1 MPNRSEFHGGGRMDA
16 AIKLGHPHPVEREAA
31 VPARWP
37 APGRMVDL
45 SHARL
50 PEAAGSMPSA
60 TDGSYDLHLILA
72 GQCRP
77 PLPRHARPIGAG
89 HVFLRPSNDAGA
101 LNCSDD
107 FDSFV
112 VRLPAETV
120 HELCQTHGWIRP
132 EGGAAYSTA
141 PLRNEERRRFLKLC
155 ELVREEVDAGGAPP
169 EVLHNYARVLTC
181 KLIAALDQGCLHE
194 EADAQA
200 RCFARVVQF
209 IDDNVRHDITA
220 ERLAHHAGLSVRSL
234 YLLFEKQAR
243 MTPKAY
249 IRKKKL
255 EHVYS
260 TLMDPASRVANV
272 TAVALEFGFRHLGRF
287 AELYRETFG
296 ILPSTSLKARHGS
309 HHKVD

>member
-1 MPNRSEFHGGGRMDA
+1 MGA
-16 AIKLGHPHPVEREAA
+16 AIKLRRTAGSEADLPADWPVSHD
-31 VPARWP
+31 V
-37 APGRMVDL
+37 VDL
-45 SHARL
+45 SQTRSG
-50 PEAAGSMPSA
+50 ESAGSMKA
-60 TDGSYDLHLILA
+60 AAEGSYDLHLILN

-77 PLPRHARPIGAG
+77 SLPRHARPIGAG
-89 HVFLRPSNDAGA
+89 HVFLRPAMQSGA

-107 FDSFV
+107 FECLV

-120 HELCQTHGWIRP
+120 NELCQAHGWIRP
-132 EGGAAYSTA
+132 EGGAAFSTA
-141 PLRNEERRRFLKLC
+141 PLRAEEWQRFLKLC
-155 ELVREEVDAGGAPP
+155 ELVREELESELASP
-169 EVLHNYARVLTC
+169 EILHNYARVLTC
-181 KLIAALDQGCLHE
+181 KLIAALDQGCLNE
-194 EADAQA
+194 EPDAQA

-209 IDDNVRHDITA
+209 IEDNVRHDITA

-255 EHVYS
+255 EHVYT

-272 TAVALEFGFRHLGRF
+272 TAVALEFGFTHLGRF

-296 ILPSTSLKARHGS
+296 ILPSTSLKARHHNHS
-309 HHKVD
+309 KVD